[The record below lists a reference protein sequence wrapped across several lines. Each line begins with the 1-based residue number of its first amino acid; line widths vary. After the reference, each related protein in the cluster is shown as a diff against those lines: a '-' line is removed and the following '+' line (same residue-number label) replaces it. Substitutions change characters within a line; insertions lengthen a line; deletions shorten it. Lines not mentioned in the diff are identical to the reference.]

1 MPGITVLVDEV
12 ELDGDPSTIL
22 RPPGAEVVEPPHD
35 HAHTGHNGVTMAPTV
50 SADMKGGAQ
59 VMLGSQKSPLRMLA
73 QWLILGA
80 SVGAVLNSND
90 IQRYLKIRSIYKNE
104 SSPCHAFE

>member
-1 MPGITVLVDEV
+1 
-12 ELDGDPSTIL
+12 
-22 RPPGAEVVEPPHD
+22 
-35 HAHTGHNGVTMAPTV
+35 
-50 SADMKGGAQ
+50 
-59 VMLGSQKSPLRMLA
+59 MLGSQKSPLRMLA

-80 SVGAVLNSND
+80 SVGAVLNSKD